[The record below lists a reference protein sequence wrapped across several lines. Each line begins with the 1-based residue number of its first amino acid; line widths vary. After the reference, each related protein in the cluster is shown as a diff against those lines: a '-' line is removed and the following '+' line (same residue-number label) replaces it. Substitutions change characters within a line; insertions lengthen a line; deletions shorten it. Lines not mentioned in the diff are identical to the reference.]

1 MCVYIHLW
9 NDQENLDIDWLSDNI
24 KKFVL
29 ILLDVIMMVLLFRK
43 MSLIFFNIVVWC
55 QGFLYI
61 PYIEKLQQEE
71 SLPD

>member
-29 ILLDVIMMVLLFRK
+29 ILLDVIMVVLFFRK
-43 MSLIFFNIVVWC
+43 KSLIFF
-55 QGFLYI
+55 
-61 PYIEKLQQEE
+61 
-71 SLPD
+71 